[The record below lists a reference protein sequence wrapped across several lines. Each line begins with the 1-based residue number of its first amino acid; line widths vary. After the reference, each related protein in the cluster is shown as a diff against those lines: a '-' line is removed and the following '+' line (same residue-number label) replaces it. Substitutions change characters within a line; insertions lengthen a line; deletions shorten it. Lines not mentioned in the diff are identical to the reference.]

1 MEESGVF
8 EYWFAF
14 LFALGFCVWF
24 PTYVVKT
31 KGQGISTWG
40 LALCIVF
47 LFIGLPLLSIS
58 LIRDVLPSLWLS
70 FTSANY
76 ESPSISLLYGTIH
89 KMATLDQLYVALAMI
104 CILVAIGQSIF
115 ASWLLYIRH
124 NRESLVRALRI
135 MWSSAFFIV
144 LAAGI
149 LPLIILGSHGFTV
162 AIPAGY
168 TMGAYIA
175 VLMVIT
181 AYLRMSPQVA
191 DNYPISHQRRKI
203 GKRNRS
209 ERMEFL
215 MAVRTLIATTVM
227 LFCSLW
233 LARQLKIH
241 RPRLPV
247 SAVLILS
254 LIMLFEPGML
264 AFLVW
269 VVHDIASVNGGLMIH
284 AYTFVKASVAIYLLF
299 ILPSIWFARSFY
311 VESKLVTLKA
321 LRFAIILP
329 VAFTAVVFIEVP
341 KMIWQDRATEL
352 VSSGLETF
360 IVVAVINLILLGL
373 TYRFKPS
380 NTPAP

>member
-1 MEESGVF
+1 
-8 EYWFAF
+8 
-14 LFALGFCVWF
+14 
-24 PTYVVKT
+24 
-31 KGQGISTWG
+31 
-40 LALCIVF
+40 
-47 LFIGLPLLSIS
+47 
-58 LIRDVLPSLWLS
+58 
-70 FTSANY
+70 
-76 ESPSISLLYGTIH
+76 
-89 KMATLDQLYVALAMI
+89 
-104 CILVAIGQSIF
+104 
-115 ASWLLYIRH
+115 
-124 NRESLVRALRI
+124 
-135 MWSSAFFIV
+135 
-144 LAAGI
+144 
-149 LPLIILGSHGFTV
+149 
-162 AIPAGY
+162 
-168 TMGAYIA
+168 
-175 VLMVIT
+175 
-181 AYLRMSPQVA
+181 
-191 DNYPISHQRRKI
+191 
-203 GKRNRS
+203 
-209 ERMEFL
+209 MEFL

-329 VAFTAVVFIEVP
+329 VAFIEVP

>member
-1 MEESGVF
+1 
-8 EYWFAF
+8 
-14 LFALGFCVWF
+14 
-24 PTYVVKT
+24 
-31 KGQGISTWG
+31 
-40 LALCIVF
+40 
-47 LFIGLPLLSIS
+47 
-58 LIRDVLPSLWLS
+58 
-70 FTSANY
+70 
-76 ESPSISLLYGTIH
+76 
-89 KMATLDQLYVALAMI
+89 
-104 CILVAIGQSIF
+104 
-115 ASWLLYIRH
+115 
-124 NRESLVRALRI
+124 
-135 MWSSAFFIV
+135 
-144 LAAGI
+144 
-149 LPLIILGSHGFTV
+149 
-162 AIPAGY
+162 
-168 TMGAYIA
+168 
-175 VLMVIT
+175 
-181 AYLRMSPQVA
+181 
-191 DNYPISHQRRKI
+191 
-203 GKRNRS
+203 
-209 ERMEFL
+209 MEFL

-284 AYTFVKASVAIYLLF
+284 AYTFVKASVAIYL
-299 ILPSIWFARSFY
+299 
-311 VESKLVTLKA
+311 
-321 LRFAIILP
+321 
-329 VAFTAVVFIEVP
+329 VFIEVP

>member
-1 MEESGVF
+1 
-8 EYWFAF
+8 
-14 LFALGFCVWF
+14 
-24 PTYVVKT
+24 
-31 KGQGISTWG
+31 
-40 LALCIVF
+40 
-47 LFIGLPLLSIS
+47 
-58 LIRDVLPSLWLS
+58 
-70 FTSANY
+70 
-76 ESPSISLLYGTIH
+76 
-89 KMATLDQLYVALAMI
+89 
-104 CILVAIGQSIF
+104 
-115 ASWLLYIRH
+115 
-124 NRESLVRALRI
+124 
-135 MWSSAFFIV
+135 
-144 LAAGI
+144 
-149 LPLIILGSHGFTV
+149 
-162 AIPAGY
+162 
-168 TMGAYIA
+168 
-175 VLMVIT
+175 
-181 AYLRMSPQVA
+181 
-191 DNYPISHQRRKI
+191 
-203 GKRNRS
+203 
-209 ERMEFL
+209 MEFL

-311 VESKLVTLKA
+311 VESKLKA

>member
-1 MEESGVF
+1 
-8 EYWFAF
+8 
-14 LFALGFCVWF
+14 
-24 PTYVVKT
+24 
-31 KGQGISTWG
+31 
-40 LALCIVF
+40 
-47 LFIGLPLLSIS
+47 
-58 LIRDVLPSLWLS
+58 
-70 FTSANY
+70 
-76 ESPSISLLYGTIH
+76 
-89 KMATLDQLYVALAMI
+89 
-104 CILVAIGQSIF
+104 
-115 ASWLLYIRH
+115 
-124 NRESLVRALRI
+124 
-135 MWSSAFFIV
+135 
-144 LAAGI
+144 
-149 LPLIILGSHGFTV
+149 
-162 AIPAGY
+162 
-168 TMGAYIA
+168 
-175 VLMVIT
+175 
-181 AYLRMSPQVA
+181 
-191 DNYPISHQRRKI
+191 
-203 GKRNRS
+203 
-209 ERMEFL
+209 MEFL

-233 LARQLKIH
+233 LAWQLKIH

-341 KMIWQDRATEL
+341 KMIWQDRAAEL

>member
-1 MEESGVF
+1 
-8 EYWFAF
+8 
-14 LFALGFCVWF
+14 
-24 PTYVVKT
+24 
-31 KGQGISTWG
+31 
-40 LALCIVF
+40 
-47 LFIGLPLLSIS
+47 
-58 LIRDVLPSLWLS
+58 
-70 FTSANY
+70 
-76 ESPSISLLYGTIH
+76 
-89 KMATLDQLYVALAMI
+89 
-104 CILVAIGQSIF
+104 
-115 ASWLLYIRH
+115 
-124 NRESLVRALRI
+124 
-135 MWSSAFFIV
+135 
-144 LAAGI
+144 
-149 LPLIILGSHGFTV
+149 
-162 AIPAGY
+162 
-168 TMGAYIA
+168 
-175 VLMVIT
+175 
-181 AYLRMSPQVA
+181 
-191 DNYPISHQRRKI
+191 
-203 GKRNRS
+203 
-209 ERMEFL
+209 MEFL

-360 IVVAVINLILLGL
+360 IACTL
-373 TYRFKPS
+373 TGCRKPCTAE
-380 NTPAP
+380 N

>member
-1 MEESGVF
+1 
-8 EYWFAF
+8 
-14 LFALGFCVWF
+14 
-24 PTYVVKT
+24 
-31 KGQGISTWG
+31 
-40 LALCIVF
+40 
-47 LFIGLPLLSIS
+47 
-58 LIRDVLPSLWLS
+58 
-70 FTSANY
+70 
-76 ESPSISLLYGTIH
+76 
-89 KMATLDQLYVALAMI
+89 
-104 CILVAIGQSIF
+104 
-115 ASWLLYIRH
+115 
-124 NRESLVRALRI
+124 
-135 MWSSAFFIV
+135 
-144 LAAGI
+144 
-149 LPLIILGSHGFTV
+149 
-162 AIPAGY
+162 
-168 TMGAYIA
+168 
-175 VLMVIT
+175 
-181 AYLRMSPQVA
+181 
-191 DNYPISHQRRKI
+191 
-203 GKRNRS
+203 
-209 ERMEFL
+209 MEFL

-284 AYTFVKASVAIYLLF
+284 AYTFVKASVAI
-299 ILPSIWFARSFY
+299 
-311 VESKLVTLKA
+311 
-321 LRFAIILP
+321 ILP

>member
-40 LALCIVF
+40 LALCIVV

-70 FTSANY
+70 FVSANY

-104 CILVAIGQSIF
+104 C

-144 LAAGI
+144 LAGGI

-191 DNYPISHQRRKI
+191 DNYPISHQPKKDREK
-203 GKRNRS
+203 NRS
-209 ERMEFL
+209 
-215 MAVRTLIATTVM
+215 
-227 LFCSLW
+227 
-233 LARQLKIH
+233 
-241 RPRLPV
+241 
-247 SAVLILS
+247 
-254 LIMLFEPGML
+254 
-264 AFLVW
+264 
-269 VVHDIASVNGGLMIH
+269 
-284 AYTFVKASVAIYLLF
+284 
-299 ILPSIWFARSFY
+299 
-311 VESKLVTLKA
+311 
-321 LRFAIILP
+321 
-329 VAFTAVVFIEVP
+329 
-341 KMIWQDRATEL
+341 
-352 VSSGLETF
+352 
-360 IVVAVINLILLGL
+360 
-373 TYRFKPS
+373 
-380 NTPAP
+380 